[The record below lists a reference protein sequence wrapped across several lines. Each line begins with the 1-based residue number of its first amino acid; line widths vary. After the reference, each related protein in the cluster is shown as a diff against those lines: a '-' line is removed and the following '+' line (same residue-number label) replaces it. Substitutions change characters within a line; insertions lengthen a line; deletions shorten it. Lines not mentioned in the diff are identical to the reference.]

1 MRNCRLLG
9 FVAQGAIR
17 QHHALQP
24 LRHVSLG
31 PAAVASPA
39 SSRAEPRRAYSDQ
52 WRAPP
57 LPSAPGVADRV
68 RSVLRRMPQSVVVVT
83 VAAPPSATQQQ
94 QQQQQQQR
102 QAAAADQHHRHHHQH
117 AVGMTVSSFASLDL
131 DGDVAAVAFN
141 VRRPSRTLDAIERGV
156 GVFNVHVLAG
166 NDAGARI
173 ARHFTQP
180 NDADGGGSSSSS
192 GGGGGG
198 GGGSG
203 ASRDESWP
211 MLRRKPR
218 SLFDDL
224 ERRAG
229 CGVVAADSGIDAAT
243 APPVLEG
250 PGVLYV
256 LTCAVPSSPVRGAIS
271 VMSHAIVVAGVTGVS
286 VGEVAALEERE
297 EEAAARGRGEAQ
309 RTLGLSYGDRK
320 YRAPGSSLLSAAARD
335 EARE

>member
-24 LRHVSLG
+24 LRHVSLD
-31 PAAVASPA
+31 PATVASPA

-94 QQQQQQQR
+94 QR

-141 VRRPSRTLDAIERGV
+141 VRRPSRTLDAIERGA

-180 NDADGGGSSSSS
+180 NDADGGGSGGSSSSSSS
-192 GGGGGG
+192 GGGGG
-198 GGGSG
+198 G

-218 SLFDDL
+218 GLFDDL

-229 CGVVAADSGIDAAT
+229 CGVVAADAGLDAAT

-256 LTCAVPSSPVRGAIS
+256 LTCAVPSSPARGAIT

-297 EEAAARGRGEAQ
+297 EEAATRGRGEAQ

-320 YRAPGSSLLSAAARD
+320 YRAPGGSLLGAAARD
-335 EARE
+335 GARE